1 MTPLIYTLGAL
12 VLGGIIVL
20 GLWVILKVIVMACS
34 TPAASPHEDD

>member
-1 MTPLIYTLGAL
+1 MTIIVYTLGA
-12 VLGGIIVL
+12 VALGGIIVA